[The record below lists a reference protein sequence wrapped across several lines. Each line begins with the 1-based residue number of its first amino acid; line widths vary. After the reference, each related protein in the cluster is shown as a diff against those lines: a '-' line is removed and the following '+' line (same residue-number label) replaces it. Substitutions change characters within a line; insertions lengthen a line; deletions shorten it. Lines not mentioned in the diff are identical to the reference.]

1 VANIRSKGKKQT
13 ISQPYVLATSHG
25 KPTAQAP
32 TSMSSAAKTS
42 ATFSNIGGHH
52 LLPKRSFCHS
62 QLQLSAQ
69 CGEEGD
75 EYDIGLFEI
84 ENPVGEGGR
93 A

>member
-1 VANIRSKGKKQT
+1 MNHEQLKTQKTTR
-13 ISQPYVLATSHG
+13 TSEN
-25 KPTAQAP
+25 KDVV
-32 TSMSSAAKTS
+32 SAAGAVPS
-42 ATFSNIGGHH
+42 RSFGDEIQNLPLPLIVLIPH
-52 LLPKRSFCHS
+52 LLPKRSFGHS
-62 QLQLSAQ
+62 QLQLGAQ